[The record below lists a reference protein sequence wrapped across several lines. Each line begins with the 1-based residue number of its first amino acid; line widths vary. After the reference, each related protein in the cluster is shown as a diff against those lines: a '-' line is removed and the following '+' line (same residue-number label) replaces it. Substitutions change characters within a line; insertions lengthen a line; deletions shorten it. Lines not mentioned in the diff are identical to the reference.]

1 LIGHHRALSGDDQS
15 IVPYKLARAQ
25 NRHECLDSDFLKSE
39 RRGQKR
45 RGQKRC
51 GQKRCGQKRR
61 MTQAIKSLECIR
73 SAEFRRSARSLCRA
87 TSLL

>member
-25 NRHECLDSDFLKSE
+25 NRHERLDSDFLKSE

-45 RGQKRC
+45 CGQKRCGQKRCGQKRC

-61 MTQAIKSLECIR
+61 MT
-73 SAEFRRSARSLCRA
+73 
-87 TSLL
+87 

>member
-15 IVPYKLARAQ
+15 IAPCKLARAQ
-25 NRHECLDSDFLKSE
+25 NQHERVDSDFLKSE

-45 RGQKRC
+45 RGQKTL
-51 GQKRCGQKRR
+51 

-73 SAEFRRSARSLCRA
+73 LN
-87 TSLL
+87 